1 VSDSFVEMFF
11 HDGREQ
17 LDSLSRILGEL
28 SENFSAVRVNQAFR
42 YAHSVKSEASFLEFG
57 AVEKAAHVLE
67 DELAAL
73 RQSGRRPSAEAMRV
87 MKSHLAVLETEFDAA
102 GAVAAGESGS
112 MTGDGEDGS
121 RGVAVVS
128 AAGGRQMPQE
138 EGEAAREAGKNAA
151 RSGNVAG
158 RQEAPPRAGAVKLTP
173 YLRHVL
179 RESQDRGE
187 RLYRV
192 RCYLTEDH
200 QMLFPRLYLLT
211 NNLEQ
216 VANVIQTDP
225 RIQEPLPPVSRFEA
239 LVSAVCNETQLREA
253 VDVDAVQRIEI
264 IALSYDQV
272 FRESQEDGFLSGL
285 IEGAPTVQVEF
296 GTRSYETLCLYT
308 GELVYQLNQAV
319 DELRTWA
326 ESAGPGSQALTRLEL
341 ARRLCGEVDRV
352 VRQSSTVPL
361 SSIFEQ
367 LPGRAAHYAT
377 RMGKKIRVDIAGGG
391 DQVFRPV
398 AEVLMQALVHLVN
411 NAVIHA
417 IEPAAERIE
426 RGKPETGSV
435 VVASEK
441 RGKELSI
448 TVSDDGR
455 GINRE
460 KIQRYANKLGI
471 GKDDAPLLDILCAPG
486 FTTRGDGKDVGRGVG
501 LDAVR
506 HQVENLLGGH
516 LSVTTRGGS
525 GTMFSI
531 SLPAATH
538 LVSVMVA
545 QRGERAFAMP
555 SAHIRAAF
563 GLEERFLRRDE
574 RGGPHYRYEGRNVR
588 LYSVGEKAGDVQEY
602 IGKTGLLIE
611 VGGTKGIVVV
621 DSVISQETVVRDP
634 ASRGRVFSEVLGHPV
649 EFIIALHLLK

>member
-1 VSDSFVEMFF
+1 MSDSFVEMFF
-11 HDGREQ
+11 RDGREQ
-17 LDSLSRILGEL
+17 LDSLSRSLAEISG
-28 SENFSAVRVNQAFR
+28 NFSAVRVNQAFR
-42 YAHSVKSEASFLEFG
+42 YAHSVKSEASFLEFS

-73 RQSGRRPSAEAMRV
+73 RQSGRRPSAESMRV
-87 MKSHLAVLETEFDAA
+87 MKAHLAVLETEFDSA
-102 GAVAAGESGS
+102 GA
-112 MTGDGEDGS
+112 
-121 RGVAVVS
+121 
-128 AAGGRQMPQE
+128 AAGGDGKKGGGDER
-138 EGEAAREAGKNAA
+138 GELTVPAASAGA
-151 RSGNVAG
+151 GNVARTNG
-158 RQEAPPRAGAVKLTP
+158 APPRSGTVKLAP

-192 RCYLTEDH
+192 RCYLTEEH

-216 VANVIQTDP
+216 VANVIRTDP

-239 LVSAVCNETQLREA
+239 LVSAACEEKQLREA

-272 FRESQEDGFLSGL
+272 FREAQEDGFLSGL

-319 DELRTWA
+319 DELRTWS

-341 ARRLCGEVDRV
+341 AGRLCGEVDRV

-361 SSIFEQ
+361 SWIFEQ
-367 LPGRAAHYAT
+367 LPDRAAHYAT

-417 IEPAAERIE
+417 IEPVAERKE

-448 TVSDDGR
+448 TVSDDGH

-460 KIQRYANKLGI
+460 KIQRYASKLST
-471 GKDDAPLLDILCAPG
+471 GKSDAPLLDILCAPG
-486 FTTRGDGKDVGRGVG
+486 FTTSESGKGGVGRGVG

-516 LSVTTRGGS
+516 LRVTSRSGS
-525 GTMFSI
+525 GTTFSI

-538 LVSVMVA
+538 LVSVVVA
-545 QRGERAFAMP
+545 LRGERAFAMP

-563 GLEERFLRRDE
+563 GLEERFLRGDE
-574 RGGPHYRYEGRNVR
+574 RGGPHYRYEGRDVR

-611 VGGTKGIVVV
+611 VGGANGIVVV